1 MAPLARAIAPGYPH
15 CVTQRGVRSLPI
27 FRNGEDNK
35 NVGEIYRL
43 EDKAF
48 LDQDFSLTSNFRK

>member
-27 FRNGEDNK
+27 FRNDEDNK
-35 NVGEIYRL
+35 KVGEIYRL
-43 EDKAF
+43 EDKTF
-48 LDQDFSLTSNFRK
+48 LDKDFALGSHFRK

>member
-1 MAPLARAIAPGYPH
+1 MAPLARAFAPGYPH

-48 LDQDFSLTSNFRK
+48 LD